1 MAVIYH
7 CYNYA
12 GLFDT
17 QSITWKSNSSSRLLC
32 VTCSFAPWIKI
43 QSKCFIRM
51 QIQEAANSS
60 SEIVHLN
67 DVGMPKACFR
77 NLPTDGLYIVK
88 LSVSDDRQR
97 KFFAVFNQLFINFT
111 TTSPRKHLCVCMCLI
126 FEKLFLFSEQW

>member
-1 MAVIYH
+1 M
-7 CYNYA
+7 
-12 GLFDT
+12 FDT
-17 QSITWKSNSSSRLLC
+17 QSITWEHDSNSRSLC

-51 QIQEAANSS
+51 QIQKAASNSS
-60 SEIVHLN
+60 QIVHLN

-97 KFFAVFNQLFINFT
+97 SFVAVSNQTFINFT
-111 TTSPRKHLCVCMCLI
+111 TSSCKHVRVCMCLI
-126 FEKLFLFSEQW
+126 FKKFVLV